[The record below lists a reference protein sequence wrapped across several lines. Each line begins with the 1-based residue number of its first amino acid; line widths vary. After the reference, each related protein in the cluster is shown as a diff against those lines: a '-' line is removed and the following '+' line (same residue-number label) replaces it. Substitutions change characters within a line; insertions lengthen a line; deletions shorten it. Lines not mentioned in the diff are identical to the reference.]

1 VRSQLKLGEWP
12 TQPFV
17 RRAVVGTLL
26 AATRLL
32 PFVRGIVVRGMTM
45 LGKRRRALALRL
57 YPPVLDYLYWCGVR
71 AAERDTGTGAT

>member
-1 VRSQLKLGEWP
+1 V
-12 TQPFV
+12 
-17 RRAVVGTLL
+17 
-26 AATRLL
+26 L